1 MPASTRRRI
10 SCMRRFCPQCENDQ
24 ALKGRCAVR
33 SLTKLPFQEHAM
45 DRRAFL
51 QDTAGSAAALVLPNI
66 VRTSQ
71 SGAVPAAVLAQIEP
85 RHDESVQ
92 RLQEW
97 IRQPSIA
104 AENRGMNEGCE
115 LTMRMLRDAGFQQ
128 VTRVPTDG
136 QPGIFATLDAGAPRT
151 IGLYFMYDVKQ
162 VDPAEWSSPPWEAA
176 LVDKQ
181 GLGKVVMGRGAVN
194 QKGPEATFL
203 AAVHAIRGAGR
214 KLPVNLVLV
223 AEGEEEIGSP
233 HFPQIVR
240 RPEVLAALKPC
251 MGIFM
256 PSAAQGLDGQVTIT
270 LGAKG
275 VIECEL
281 VSSGERWG
289 RGPRQDIHSSNK
301 ARVDSP
307 AWHLVQALATL
318 VSPDGN
324 DPAIDN
330 FADRARPLSA
340 DEKAMIAAATARMD
354 EAAAKRGLG
363 VEHWMRDVSFTEAL
377 EMLMSRPT
385 VNIEGLVGG
394 YTGPGGKTILPHRAV
409 AKLDLR
415 LVPDM
420 TAADALAA
428 LKAHLARRGFGD
440 IEVNMTGG
448 YDPTSTARD
457 AMVIRAQETV
467 YRRSR
472 IEPIL
477 LPRNAGSWPGYVFTG
492 EPVKLAAGHFGLGH
506 GSGAHAPDEY
516 YVIESTNPK
525 VQGIDGGTRSYVE
538 YLYEVARTR

>member
-1 MPASTRRRI
+1 
-10 SCMRRFCPQCENDQ
+10 
-24 ALKGRCAVR
+24 
-33 SLTKLPFQEHAM
+33 M

-51 QDTAGSAAALVLPNI
+51 QDAAA
-66 VRTSQ
+66 
-71 SGAVPAAVLAQIEP
+71 GAVALALPGRTPITHADDLSPVFAQIEK
-85 RHDESVQ
+85 RHDEAVQ

-104 AENRGMNEGCE
+104 AERRGMDEGCE
-115 LTMRMLRDAGFQQ
+115 LTMRLLRDAGFGQ
-128 VTRVPTDG
+128 VTKLPTDG

-151 IGLYFMYDVKQ
+151 LGLYFMYDVKQ
-162 VDPAEWSSPPWEAA
+162 ADPAEWTSPPWVAA
-176 LVDKQ
+176 LVDKP
-181 GLGKVVMGRGAVN
+181 GLGRAVVGRGAVN
-194 QKGPEATFL
+194 QKGPEAAFL
-203 AAVHAIRGAGR
+203 AALHAIRGAGR
-214 KLPVNLVLV
+214 KPPVNFVLV
-223 AEGEEEIGSP
+223 ADGEEEIGSP

-240 RPEVLAALKPC
+240 RPEVLAALRRSV
-251 MGIFM
+251 GIFM
-256 PSAAQGLDGQVTIT
+256 PAAAQGLDGQVTIT

-318 VSPDGN
+318 VSSDGN
-324 DPAIDN
+324 EPAIDGYL
-330 FADRARPLSA
+330 DKARPISPA
-340 DEKAMIAAATARMD
+340 EKAMVADAARRLD
-354 EAAAKRGLG
+354 ETAAKKQLG
-363 VEHWMRDVSFTEAL
+363 VEHWVRDVSWPDAL
-377 EMLMSRPT
+377 ERLVSRPT

-420 TAADALAA
+420 TAAESLAT
-428 LKAHLARRGFGD
+428 LTAHLAKRGFGD

-448 YDPTSTARD
+448 YDPTSTPAD
-457 AMVIRAQETV
+457 ALVIKVQETV
-467 YRRSR
+467 YRRSQ
-472 IEPIL
+472 IDPIV

-492 EPVKLAAGHFGLGH
+492 DPLRLPAGHFGLGH

-516 YVIESTNPK
+516 YLIESATPK
-525 VQGIDGGTRSYVE
+525 VQGLDGAVRSYVE
-538 YLYEVARTR
+538 YLYEVARVG